1 MSTLRIEEATRAK
14 VSSLAS
20 ASSDRY
26 ALFIGDAAETLRTLP
41 PKSINTCVT
50 SPPYWSARDYGHIQ
64 QIGLETS
71 VEEYVFKLVKV
82 FSEVRRVLTDNG
94 TVWLNIGDTYFSGC
108 GTIKGKPPEKGW
120 KRNKQLSLV
129 PYRVAMALQEDGWW
143 LRNVVCWNKPNA
155 MPSSVRDRLTNT
167 WEPVFLF
174 AKSEKYYFNLESI
187 RIPHQTDDVTERR
200 RAERLETNGKAKG
213 QTALRRWLN
222 SPRHRV
228 TIDGLREVRVR
239 PNAPKATVLASYLR
253 EALIIKGKNIQW
265 VAEQIGEPF
274 ERTRHYFR
282 TDEIGSRLPPEDT
295 WIKLKKLLDLGTE
308 FDEAMRVLVKDNVFR
323 NHPKGKNPGDF
334 VPIAA
339 SGNSRDHYATMP
351 LALAE
356 WTLKSTL
363 PPHGVCLDPFM
374 GTGTSGVATLNLGGY
389 FIGIDILEGYIQ
401 NFIQRCRDCQPYPS
415 LLNLI

>member
-1 MSTLRIEEATRAK
+1 MATLRIEEATRAK